1 MNNYSNINPYPY
13 LYHYRDPQGVCFTI
27 IKGSS
32 LAMVVDTG
40 YGIQNLRK
48 FVESNVTTPY
58 IVVNTHGHMDH
69 TAGNFWF
76 NQVYV
81 PEKDIELCK
90 NHNSVDRRRKNLI
103 DALNRGLIDENF
115 DQETYINQGYGNII
129 PLKLGH
135 IFDLG
140 NLHIEVIPMEG
151 HTKGSIGLL
160 IKEDELL
167 LTGDAAISMIWMFLQ
182 ESTDRMTYIKMLK
195 RVKQLPFKKF
205 ITGHLLEVFDKK
217 FFDYYIEVAEE
228 ANSKNSIPTV
238 FNNFER
244 PNTYQ
249 YTKKFGNYNIGI
261 CFQEPKED

>member
-1 MNNYSNINPYPY
+1 MNYTSIHPYPY
-13 LYHYRDPQGVCFTI
+13 LTHYRDPQGVCFTI
-27 IKGSS
+27 IQGSTC
-32 LAMVVDTG
+32 AMVVDTG
-40 YGIQNLRK
+40 YGINNLRQ

-76 NQVYV
+76 EQVYV

-90 NHNSVDRRRKNLI
+90 LHNSKERRRKNIIDAINKKLI
-103 DALNRGLIDENF
+103 DDSFN
-115 DQETYINQGYGNII
+115 QEAYINQGYGTII
-129 PLKLGH
+129 PLKNGH

-167 LTGDAAISMIWMFLQ
+167 LTGDAAISMIWLFLG
-182 ESTDRMTYIKMLK
+182 ESTDKETYIKMLN
-195 RVKQLPFKKF
+195 RVKELPFKSF

-217 FFDYYIEVAEE
+217 FFDYYLEVAEN
-228 ANSKNSIPTV
+228 ANIHNSIPTI
-238 FNNFER
+238 FPNFER

-249 YTKKFGNYNIGI
+249 YCKKFGSYNIGI